1 MPTVF
6 LDGAYRRL
14 RDRTCVTLECG
25 SSVGQEVG
33 LRGVETGYLH
43 PTARR
48 RSFTSSQ
55 ELIMALDF
63 RSKTTKIPQ
72 TTGAR
77 SENEGQ
83 PFGKRLRTADVAL
96 KSFKLDYV
104 GGARPSDIAQVT
116 VRLQSIGD
124 EDVQYNVTTNYSGG
138 TYTGEV
144 TVLIIADTEDKPGP
158 IH

>member
-1 MPTVF
+1 
-6 LDGAYRRL
+6 
-14 RDRTCVTLECG
+14 
-25 SSVGQEVG
+25 
-33 LRGVETGYLH
+33 
-43 PTARR
+43 
-48 RSFTSSQ
+48 
-55 ELIMALDF
+55 MALDF

-104 GGARPSDIAQVT
+104 GGARPSDVAQVT

-124 EDVQYNVTTNYSGG
+124 EDVQYNVTTNYTGG

-144 TVLIIADTEDKPGP
+144 TVLIIADTEDKPVP
-158 IH
+158 IP